1 MQTQQVSKE
10 TNREKSVT
18 SWICKKIEI
27 TKSKNE
33 IFVPVDNCHKGRW
46 EKYFGSSHILR
57 DFLVPPTSTMMLET
71 KWWPI
76 YTDCWQFPEF
86 CAISKKTMVFSYI
99 VLQFSVFFI
108 LTTVRPSNVLQ
119 YFCQFWALESLRKLE
134 FLFHD
139 KLQFIFDHDDGK
151 GCV

>member
-1 MQTQQVSKE
+1 MTYG
-10 TNREKSVT
+10 
-18 SWICKKIEI
+18 ICKKIEI

-33 IFVPVDNCHKGRW
+33 IFVPLDNCHKGRW

-57 DFLVPPTSTMMLET
+57 DFLVPPTSTSMMLET

-86 CAISKKTMVFSYI
+86 LRNFQKDNGILILCYNLAHFSYPNH
-99 VLQFSVFFI
+99 
-108 LTTVRPSNVLQ
+108 TTALQ
-119 YFCQFWALESLRKLE
+119 YFAIFLPILSTWGLKSLRKLE